1 MSDLP
6 PTTDGVLELHPDS
19 PLRRA
24 ALEVE
29 QHVAE
34 AGWDQPP
41 RLFALVRT
49 AELVAKQ
56 PELAAQV
63 GDGADG
69 SFTPIEQEGVPA
81 EDFEDALTRLAW
93 PDEVHGCA
101 AVIERVML
109 PQDAAEDLPED
120 PEAAAAALAEHPER
134 QEVRLVAAV
143 LREGGS
149 HSAVRR
155 RGGTGEPSGD
165 SDLLEGPELVPGLVA
180 LLDQTLAAEA

>member
-1 MSDLP
+1 MNIDLP
-6 PTTDGVLELHPDS
+6 TDDGVLELHPDS

-56 PELAAQV
+56 PALADQV

-69 SFTPIEQEGVPA
+69 SLTPIEQDGVQSVVIVSSEGPTPFCRREIQGGKKLSA
-81 EDFEDALTRLAW
+81 RECAATMSSASLAMARPRRCPRLSLSCSTRLR
-93 PDEVHGCA
+93 
-101 AVIERVML
+101 AVTRK
-109 PQDAAEDLPED
+109 
-120 PEAAAAALAEHPER
+120 
-134 QEVRLVAAV
+134 
-143 LREGGS
+143 S
-149 HSAVRR
+149 
-155 RGGTGEPSGD
+155 
-165 SDLLEGPELVPGLVA
+165 
-180 LLDQTLAAEA
+180 